1 MASLSVHSFG
11 LGIQDTLSMS
21 SPTYGGN
28 STNSEPAQLP
38 KLSIPQLGDLA
49 SCPLLAKRD

>member
-1 MASLSVHSFG
+1 MAWLSVHSFG
-11 LGIQDTLSMS
+11 LGIQDTLSMPATICLAP

-38 KLSIPQLGDLA
+38 KLYLFPD
-49 SCPLLAKRD
+49 